1 MIKFI
6 EIEAGFAILKWDN
19 IDDSY
24 ELKKF
29 LDGCEVTLH
38 YHKLAPSVPGGD
50 CNIGCDVDE

>member
-29 LDGCEVTLH
+29 LEGCEVTLH
-38 YHKLAPSVPGGD
+38 YHNLAPSVPEGD
-50 CNIGCDVDE
+50 CNEKKK

>member
-6 EIEAGFAILKWDN
+6 EIEAGFAIIKWDN

-38 YHKLAPSVPGGD
+38 YHNLAPSAPEKDYNGSGV
-50 CNIGCDVDE
+50 E